1 MRYPFTL
8 FWHISLHFLF
18 FSFLQTLPKKKRA
31 QGTES
36 LNLNELFKPIND
48 LQMLVKLQLGFVW
61 QRARKACTTTLT
73 NPYNNEE
80 KSMHQFWQ
88 IYVTT
93 SRNPSSNFDKCNNR
107 NKIQNKHGVTEWLT
121 DKTRLLSNLGPIKI
135 AMIWIVSDRKVFEFD
150 YFDVNVKSEDLLRK
164 EVIIEYKRQSR
175 EAIWAR

>member
-1 MRYPFTL
+1 MIIFRHYEL
-8 FWHISLHFLF
+8 SLYFILTYF
-18 FSFLQTLPKKKRA
+18 FAFSFLFYIHCQRQNEPQAL
-31 QGTES
+31 S
-36 LNLNELFKPIND
+36 LDE

-73 NPYNNEE
+73 NPYNIEE

-121 DKTRLLSNLGPIKI
+121 DKTRLLLKLGPIKI
-135 AMIWIVSDRKVFEFD
+135 AIIWIISDRKVFEFD